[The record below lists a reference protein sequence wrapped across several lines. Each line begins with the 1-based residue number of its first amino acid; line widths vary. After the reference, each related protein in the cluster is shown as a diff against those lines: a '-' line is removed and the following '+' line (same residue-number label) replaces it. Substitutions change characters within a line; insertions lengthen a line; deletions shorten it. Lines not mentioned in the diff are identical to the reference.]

1 MVMSETDQEADNATA
16 APAAQKSRS
25 ARMNESMEGMSVVFD
40 QFARTF
46 EASAK
51 RWETIVYPLLFA
63 FMLLAGYGFYLIY
76 QLTEDVGK
84 ITKNMDVIATNMVQV
99 SQHMQD
105 VSGDMHSV
113 SGNMNTVTVDMSK
126 IVSEVKNQDVAMT
139 SMAVSLERMTRSMDT
154 MSIAVYQMRGD
165 TAYMGHSVRDATG
178 PMRFMNTFMP
188 W

>member
-1 MVMSETDQEADNATA
+1 MPETDQLADKATTA
-16 APAAQKSRS
+16 AAAPKSRS
-25 ARMNESMEGMSVVFD
+25 AKMNESMEGMSVVFD

-76 QLTEDVGK
+76 QLTEDVSK
-84 ITKNMDVIATNMVQV
+84 ITGNMDAIANSMLQV
-99 SQHMQD
+99 SQHMQG

-113 SGNMNTVTVDMSK
+113 SDNMHIVTVDMGK
-126 IVSEVKNQDVAMT
+126 IVAEVQNQDVAMT

-165 TAYMGHSVRDATG
+165 TAFMGHNVQNATG